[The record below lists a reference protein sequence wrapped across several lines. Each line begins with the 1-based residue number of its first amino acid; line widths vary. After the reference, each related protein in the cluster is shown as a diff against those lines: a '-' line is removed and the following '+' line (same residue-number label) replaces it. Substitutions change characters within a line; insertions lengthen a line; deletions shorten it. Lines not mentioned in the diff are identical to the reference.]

1 MNSFDR
7 VVLWPVFTMA
17 RGVQPE
23 NQILF
28 PYIVILKWASVLHKK
43 SSKCTHGPG
52 QHLGKFKSIDLDMVP
67 FKIIDI

>member
-17 RGVQPE
+17 GGVQPE

-28 PYIVILKWASVLHKK
+28 PNCNFEM
-43 SSKCTHGPG
+43 SKCSTVYTRNH
-52 QHLGKFKSIDLDMVP
+52 QNADMVLGN
-67 FKIIDI
+67 ILANLNQ